1 MPTNYFSQCRFI
13 GYAIP
18 TGPSQDKLILS
29 KYLVG
34 NYLGADDL
42 EQDLRARISILKNA
56 VDTAKQALPTND
68 TQLVNNIFM
77 APEFYFHGPLGAY
90 VYKSEEDDPAVR
102 ALALLAETFNAEEYP
117 NWTFVFGTMISAKVA
132 NIDAVF
138 ASPSVQMRKRL
149 VESLAFNAQ
158 AEFGN
163 ARSVTEQILNE
174 TIADL
179 RVNPAVEV
187 RDRALIFSNIDLQI
201 QGKSET
207 FNKMT
212 SEKYFLSPIDFV
224 LFETNNQNV
233 ITEEMVGYPHIDL
246 SDGDVKKA
254 PYDPFAIFRQNYG
267 EDNVPAYVDFGLEI
281 CLDHDDARL
290 RKTMNREC
298 PSNVSDASDLVHIHL
313 IPSSGSAIV
322 QQCVVAGHNGF
333 VFNVDGWC
341 AYDESSTPQQGDVNG
356 VQSLYASYHSL
367 DGCTQY
373 AAHSQLAQ
381 VNNPAKGNDPNYNAA
396 SFNELNVDNVAVL
409 TVPLPTLE
417 CGEFSDYFAG
427 GTGALHVFGIK
438 QAYPL
443 TI

>member
-1 MPTNYFSQCRFI
+1 
-13 GYAIP
+13 
-18 TGPSQDKLILS
+18 
-29 KYLVG
+29 
-34 NYLGADDL
+34 LGAEDL
-42 EQDLRARISILKNA
+42 EQDLRARIRILQNA
-56 VDTAKQALPTND
+56 VDTAKKALPSND
-68 TQLVNNIFM
+68 AQLVNNIFM

-90 VYKSEEDDPAVR
+90 VYQSEEDDPAVR

-117 NWTFVFGTMISAKVA
+117 NWTFVFGTMTSAKVA

-149 VESLAFNAQ
+149 VESLALNAQ

-201 QGKSET
+201 QGNSET

-212 SEKYFLSPIDFV
+212 SDKYFLSPIDFV

-233 ITEEMVGYPHIDL
+233 ITEEMVAYPHIDL
-246 SDGDVKKA
+246 SDGDVKKS
-254 PYDPFAIFRQNYG
+254 PYDPYAIFRQNYG

-290 RKTMNREC
+290 RKTMSSGNQ
-298 PSNVSDASDLVHIHL
+298 PKVSDLVHIHL
-313 IPSSGSAIV
+313 IPSSGSAIM
-322 QQCVVAGHNGF
+322 QQCVVADHNGF

-356 VQSLYASYHSL
+356 VQSLYVSYHTVE
-367 DGCTQY
+367 GGTQY
-373 AAHSQLAQ
+373 ASHSQLAR
-381 VNNPAKGNDPNYNAA
+381 VNNPAKGSDPNYNSAD
-396 SFNELNVDNVAVL
+396 FQELNVDNVGVL
-409 TVPLPTLE
+409 KVPLPTLD
-417 CGEFSDYFAG
+417 CGEFNDYFAG
-427 GTGALHVFGIK
+427 GTGAIHIFGIK
-438 QAYPL
+438 QAYSLCP
-443 TI
+443 